1 MAIRFHLDEHIS
13 PIVTEVLRRNGF
25 DVTTSQDTGLLG
37 RTDDSQLS
45 FAVNQGRTL
54 VTCDADFTRQDK
66 ISQASFGI
74 CFCHRDKYTIQEF
87 CEALQIVAECLTD
100 VEMNQHLEYL

>member
-13 PIVTEVLRRNGF
+13 PIVAEFLRGNGF

-45 FAVNQGRTL
+45 FAVNQKRTL
-54 VTCDADFTRQDK
+54 VTCDADFTRPET
-66 ISQASFGI
+66 ISQAGFGI

-87 CEALQIVAECLTD
+87 CEALQIVAECMTE
-100 VEMNQHLEYL
+100 VEMHQHLEYL